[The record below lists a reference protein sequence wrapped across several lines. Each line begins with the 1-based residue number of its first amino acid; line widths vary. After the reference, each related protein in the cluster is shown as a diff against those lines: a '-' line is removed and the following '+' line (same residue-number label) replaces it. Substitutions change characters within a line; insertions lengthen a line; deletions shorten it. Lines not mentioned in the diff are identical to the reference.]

1 MRKVEGIIK
10 PSLDKAFQEY
20 LGCQNF
26 IFSPCGVFHFPT
38 APNDDVAKFT
48 DIRMGLFLDT
58 DAANFKGSVIGF
70 CLTLIGIEEIE
81 SFDPLWEI
89 LENLDRQ
96 GWLRK
101 EGRAVCLVSCE
112 GVDGI
117 WVYGEK
123 VKGAELVREK
133 EGVCLSRIF
142 SVKKDD
148 RHFLGCRNA
157 QLQGSILSIR

>member
-1 MRKVEGIIK
+1 MQKMERIIK
-10 PSLDKAFQEY
+10 PSLSKAFQEY
-20 LGCQNF
+20 LGCQDF
-26 IFSPCGVFHFPT
+26 IFRPCGAFHFPT

-81 SFDPLWEI
+81 SFDYSWEI

-101 EGRAVCLVSCE
+101 EGWAVLLVSCE

-117 WVYGEK
+117 WVYGEE

-133 EGVCLSRIF
+133 GGAWLSRIL
-142 SVKKDD
+142 SVKKDNRYFTSCKSLRD
-148 RHFLGCRNA
+148 RP
-157 QLQGSILSIR
+157 